1 MLRLHHNTFHILP
14 KIDYIESI
22 VKRMSNTGNSYYLYF
37 TTGVLMKTHYYL
49 GWFNNFFPENLG
61 RVLQEDITDKK
72 SLVMVSSNPFFYEDD
87 GATERSWL
95 DQAGIIFDEYHLIN
109 YGIQKEDAQT
119 LIQNASVIFLLG
131 GNTPKQNAFLMEYEL
146 SDLIKKSK
154 AVVMGASAGAIN
166 MSAKWVCSKNLG
178 YQVEISSVYE
188 GIGLDNFSVLSH
200 FDLENNMALVQDEL
214 SPLSEEM
221 NIYASNKDC
230 AVRVKGDKIDILG
243 NVYLISHAK
252 IQKLDETL

>member
-1 MLRLHHNTFHILP
+1 
-14 KIDYIESI
+14 
-22 VKRMSNTGNSYYLYF
+22 
-37 TTGVLMKTHYYL
+37 MKTHYYL

-61 RVLQEDITDKK
+61 RVLQGDITDRK
-72 SLVMVSSNPFFYEDD
+72 SLAMISSNPSIYEDD

-95 DQAGIIFDEYHLIN
+95 DQAGIMFDEYHLIN
-109 YGIQKEDAQT
+109 YRIQKEDAQT
-119 LIQNASVIFLLG
+119 IIQNASVIFLLG
-131 GNTPKQNAFLMEYEL
+131 GNILQQNVFLMEYEL
-146 SDLIKKSK
+146 SDLIKKSS

-178 YQVEISSVYE
+178 FKVEESSVYD

-200 FDLENNMALVQDEL
+200 FDLENNIALVQSEL
-214 SPLSEEM
+214 SHLSEEI

-230 AVRVKGDKIDILG
+230 AVRVKEDKIDVLG
-243 NVYLISHAK
+243 NVYLISHSK